1 MTLIRV
7 SSVMPPL
14 GVCSLGYKVKVVD
27 MRTRGRTHKEQMQI
41 RQFFFK
47 NTFQC
52 AFVFSSVLC
61 QKPEKHLGTFLLC
74 PESSSSPNRTLVL
87 PRGEGGEIWAL
98 DTDLSL

>member
-1 MTLIRV
+1 MTVIRV

-14 GVCSLGYKVKVVD
+14 GMCSLGYKVKVVD
-27 MRTRGRTHKEQMQI
+27 VRTRGWTHADSVGE
-41 RQFFFK
+41 RVL
-47 NTFQC
+47 FQKYIPTC
-52 AFVFSSVLC
+52 LVFSSVLC
-61 QKPEKHLGTFLLC
+61 QKPEEHLRTFLLC